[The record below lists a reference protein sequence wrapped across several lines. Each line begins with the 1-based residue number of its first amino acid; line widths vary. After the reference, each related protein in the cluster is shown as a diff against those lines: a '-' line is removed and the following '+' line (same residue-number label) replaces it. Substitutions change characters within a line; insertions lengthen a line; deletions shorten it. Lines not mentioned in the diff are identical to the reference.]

1 MSTDTASTET
11 ERAELR
17 ALAERMASEA
27 GAIALAGRRT
37 ANHSAG
43 GSPDRPGD
51 GGGHHIAGDTKSSLT
66 DVVTEFDRAAEAHI
80 VGELRRLRP
89 DDAII
94 GEEGTDDDGS
104 SGYAWYLDPI
114 DGTTNFVY
122 DQPAWAC
129 SIGVALHGEM
139 QAAAVAVPPLNEMF
153 TAALGAGATRNGEPI
168 SVSTR
173 TDLGLA
179 LVGTGFGYRAETR
192 RQQAKFLTELITQ
205 VRDIRR
211 LGSAAV
217 DLCMVA
223 CGRLDAYYELHL
235 NSWDAAAGELIA
247 REAGA
252 VTSDFSGAAARPE
265 EMLAAAPGVHAAL
278 LAAIR
283 SIRPPD

>member
-1 MSTDTASTET
+1 MSAADASLGVTNS

-17 ALAERMASEA
+17 SLAERLARQA
-27 GAIALAGRRT
+27 GMLALAGRRQVDRAT
-37 ANHSAG
+37 
-43 GSPDRPGD
+43 DRPD
-51 GGGHHIAGDTKSSLT
+51 GDTKSSLT

-80 VGELRRLRP
+80 VGELRALRP
-89 DDAII
+89 DDAIV
-94 GEEGTDDDGS
+94 GEEGTDDDGT

-122 DQPAWAC
+122 DQPAWSC
-129 SIGVALHGEM
+129 SIAVAYHGEM
-139 QAAAVAVPPLNEMF
+139 QAGAVFVPPLNEMF
-153 TAALGAGATRNGEPI
+153 TAALGGGATRDGLPI
-168 SVSTR
+168 RASSETE
-173 TDLGLA
+173 LGLA
-179 LVGTGFGYRAETR
+179 LLGTGFGYRADTR
-192 RQQAKFLTELITQ
+192 RRQAEFLVRLITE

-252 VTSDFSGAAARPE
+252 VTSDFSGGAARPE
-265 EMLAAAPGVHAAL
+265 EMVAAAPGIHRAL
-278 LAAIR
+278 LDAIR
-283 SIRPPD
+283 SA